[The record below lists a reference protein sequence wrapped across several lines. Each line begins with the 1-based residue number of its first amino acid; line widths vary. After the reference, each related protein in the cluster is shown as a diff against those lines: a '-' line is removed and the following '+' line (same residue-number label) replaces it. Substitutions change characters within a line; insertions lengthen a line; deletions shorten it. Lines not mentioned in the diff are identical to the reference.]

1 MDIYTE
7 RMLIYKKK
15 KEMEVIDLTEIAD
28 RFIRGKGLR
37 EGNLTIFVPGSTGAV
52 STIEYDPNLIHDF
65 EKALERLA
73 PSDIEYE
80 HHKTW
85 GDYNGKSHI
94 RATVIGPSLTV
105 PFYESRLI
113 IGRWQSIV
121 LIDLDVPERSREI
134 ILQAI
139 GI

>member
-73 PSDIEYE
+73 PSNIEYE

>member
-1 MDIYTE
+1 MEIYTE

>member
-1 MDIYTE
+1 MEIYTE

-105 PFYESRLI
+105 PFYESGLI

>member
-7 RMLIYKKK
+7 RRLIYKKK

>member
-1 MDIYTE
+1 
-7 RMLIYKKK
+7 MLIYKKK

>member
-121 LIDLDVPERSREI
+121 LIDLDVPDRSREI